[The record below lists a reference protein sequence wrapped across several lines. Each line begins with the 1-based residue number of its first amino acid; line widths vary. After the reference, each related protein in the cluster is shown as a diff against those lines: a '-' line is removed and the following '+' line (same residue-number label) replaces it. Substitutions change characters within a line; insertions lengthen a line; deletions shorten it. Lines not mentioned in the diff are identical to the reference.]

1 MKTSGS
7 GNGRRGRSWLMGIG
21 LVALLAILI
30 SVGVSLKGE
39 EKGASDKRGTAT
51 EASDRSLLPA
61 GAGGAKVPEGVELFD
76 NEGQNHVADGTK
88 VPYKTDP
95 PTSGPHYNR
104 WMPPSVYGAGEAA
117 PEFLVHNLEHGNV
130 VIYFNPSALRK
141 NEVDEL
147 TEISKR
153 YIGQWDGVVLV
164 AREDKTYPVIL
175 TAWRSMLR
183 LKQYNKEKV
192 MEFLDAFRGRG
203 PEKPVR

>member
-1 MKTSGS
+1 
-7 GNGRRGRSWLMGIG
+7 MGIG
-21 LVALLAILI
+21 LVVLLAILI
-30 SVGVSLKGE
+30 SAGVGLRGE
-39 EKGASDKRGTAT
+39 GKSASDKKEMRSET
-51 EASDRSLLPA
+51 SDRPAQLA
-61 GAGGAKVPEGVELFD
+61 GAGSAKVPEGVESFD

-104 WMPPSVYGAGEAA
+104 WMPPSVYGVGEAA
-117 PEFLVHNLEHGNV
+117 PELLVHNLEHGNV
-130 VIYFNPSALRK
+130 VIYFNPSVLGK

-147 TEISKR
+147 TEISKK

-164 AREDKTYPVIL
+164 AREDKSNPLIL

-183 LKQYNKEKV
+183 LKQYNKAKV
-192 MEFLDAFRGRG
+192 IEFLDAFRGRG